1 MVPESTHNAKV
12 GVKSAGLERLLR
24 LRLCRRKSSFRA
36 MNTPRVI
43 SQSSV
48 QTLAPRHY
56 RTINWV
62 GLWTLYVKEVR
73 RFMTVATQTILA
85 PMVTTLLFLAVF
97 VLALGHAV
105 DQVAGEPYVSF
116 LAPGLIMMAITQ
128 NAFANTSSSILIS
141 KIQGNI
147 VDLLMPPLTPLERT
161 IGMAGG
167 GLTRGVIVGIATWVA
182 MLPFVPVSIAHPLF
196 ILFHAVM
203 ASLLMS
209 LVGVLAGVW
218 AEKFDHMAAITNFI
232 VTPAAFLSGTFYS
245 AERLP
250 AFWQSVAHMNP
261 LFYMIDGFRYG
272 FIGHAD
278 GSLTA
283 GIAVLLGSN
292 AALLW
297 LTHRLFATGY
307 HLKA

>member
-1 MVPESTHNAKV
+1 MSAPNALQQ
-12 GVKSAGLERLLR
+12 GR
-24 LRLCRRKSSFRA
+24 
-36 MNTPRVI
+36 
-43 SQSSV
+43 V
-48 QTLAPRHY
+48 QTLSPRHY
-56 RTINWV
+56 PTINWV
-62 GLWTLYVKEVR
+62 GLATLYMKEVR
-73 RFMTVATQTILA
+73 RFMSVATQTILA

-105 DQVAGEPYVSF
+105 DQVAGEPYRAF

-167 GLTRGVIVGIATWVA
+167 GLTRGIVVGIATWVA
-182 MLPFVPVSIAHPLF
+182 MVPFVPVEVAHPFF
-196 ILFHAVM
+196 ILFHALM
-203 ASLLMS
+203 ASLFMS

-218 AEKFDHMAAITNFI
+218 AEKFDHMAAITNFV

-245 AERLP
+245 AARLP
-250 AFWQSVAHMNP
+250 PFWQDVAHMNP

-283 GIAVLLGSN
+283 GIFVMLGANAV
-292 AALLW
+292 LLW

>member
-1 MVPESTHNAKV
+1 M
-12 GVKSAGLERLLR
+12 
-24 LRLCRRKSSFRA
+24 SSQRIA
-36 MNTPRVI
+36 AQPALQTPV
-43 SQSSV
+43 
-48 QTLAPRHY
+48 PRHY
-56 RTINWV
+56 STVNWV
-62 GLWTLYVKEVR
+62 GLHTLYMKEVR
-73 RFMTVATQTILA
+73 RFGAVATQTILA

-105 DQVAGEPYVSF
+105 DQVAGAPYMGF

-141 KIQGNI
+141 KLQGNI
-147 VDLLMPPLTPLERT
+147 VDLLMPPLTPMERA
-161 IGMAGG
+161 IGLAAG
-167 GLTRGVIVGIATWVA
+167 GLTRGIVVGIATFVA
-182 MLPFVPVSIAHPLF
+182 MVPFVPVSMAHPGF
-196 ILFHAVM
+196 ILFYAVM

-209 LVGVLAGVW
+209 LVGIIAGVW

-250 AFWQSVAHMNP
+250 PFWQHVAHLNP

-283 GIAVLLGSN
+283 GIFTLLGAN
-292 AALLW
+292 AALMW
-297 LTHRLFATGY
+297 LTHRLFASGY

>member
-1 MVPESTHNAKV
+1 M
-12 GVKSAGLERLLR
+12 SAPNILQQGH
-24 LRLCRRKSSFRA
+24 
-36 MNTPRVI
+36 
-43 SQSSV
+43 V
-48 QTLAPRHY
+48 QTLSPRHY

-62 GLWTLYVKEVR
+62 GLATLYMKEVR

-105 DQVAGEPYVSF
+105 DQVAGEPYRAF

-167 GLTRGVIVGIATWVA
+167 GLTRGVVVGIATWIA
-182 MLPFVPVSIAHPLF
+182 MVPFVPVSIAHPLF

-218 AEKFDHMAAITNFI
+218 AEKFDHMAAITNFV

-250 AFWQSVAHMNP
+250 PLWQNVAHMNP

-283 GIAVLLGSN
+283 GILVLLGAN
-292 AALLW
+292 AVLLW

>member
-1 MVPESTHNAKV
+1 MLVPQ
-12 GVKSAGLERLLR
+12 
-24 LRLCRRKSSFRA
+24 
-36 MNTPRVI
+36 RVPH
-43 SQSSV
+43 

-56 RTINWV
+56 STINWV
-62 GLWTLYVKEVR
+62 GLQTLYMKEVR
-73 RFMTVATQTILA
+73 RFMSVATQTILA

-105 DQVAGEPYVSF
+105 DRVAGEPYMAF

-161 IGMAGG
+161 IGLAGG
-167 GLTRGVIVGIATWVA
+167 GLSRGLVVGIATWVA
-182 MLPFVPVSIAHPLF
+182 MVPFVPVSVAHPAF

-218 AEKFDHMAAITNFI
+218 AEKFDHMAAITNFV

-250 AFWQSVAHMNP
+250 AFWQGVAHMNP

-283 GIAVLLGSN
+283 GILVLLGAN
-292 AALLW
+292 AFLLW

>member
-1 MVPESTHNAKV
+1 MLMPQPLPARSRD
-12 GVKSAGLERLLR
+12 L
-24 LRLCRRKSSFRA
+24 
-36 MNTPRVI
+36 
-43 SQSSV
+43 
-48 QTLAPRHY
+48 TLAPRY
-56 RTINWV
+56 YSTINWV
-62 GLWTLYVKEVR
+62 GLSTLYMKEVR

-105 DQVAGEPYVSF
+105 DRVAGEPYVAF

-161 IGMAGG
+161 VGLAGG
-167 GLTRGVIVGIATWVA
+167 GLTRGIIVGVATWVA
-182 MLPFVPVSIAHPLF
+182 MLPFVPMSAAHPFF

-203 ASLLMS
+203 ASLMMS
-209 LVGVLAGVW
+209 LIGVLAGVW

-250 AFWQSVAHMNP
+250 PFWQGVAHANP

-283 GIAVLLGSN
+283 GILVLIGAN
-292 AALLW
+292 AALVW
-297 LTHRLFATGY
+297 LTHRLFATGF

>member
-1 MVPESTHNAKV
+1 MSAPNALQQ
-12 GVKSAGLERLLR
+12 GR
-24 LRLCRRKSSFRA
+24 
-36 MNTPRVI
+36 
-43 SQSSV
+43 V
-48 QTLAPRHY
+48 QTLSPRHY
-56 RTINWV
+56 PTINWV
-62 GLWTLYVKEVR
+62 GLATLYMKEVR
-73 RFMTVATQTILA
+73 RFMSVATQTILA

-105 DQVAGEPYVSF
+105 DQVAGEPYRAF

-167 GLTRGVIVGIATWVA
+167 GLTRGIVVGIATWVA
-182 MLPFVPVSIAHPLF
+182 MVPFVPVEVAHPFF
-196 ILFHAVM
+196 ILFHALM
-203 ASLLMS
+203 ASLFMS

-218 AEKFDHMAAITNFI
+218 AEKFDHMAAITNFV

-245 AERLP
+245 AARLP
-250 AFWQSVAHMNP
+250 EFWQTVAHINP

-283 GIAVLLGSN
+283 GIFVMLGANAV
-292 AALLW
+292 LLW

>member
-1 MVPESTHNAKV
+1 MQPA
-12 GVKSAGLERLLR
+12 L
-24 LRLCRRKSSFRA
+24 
-36 MNTPRVI
+36 
-43 SQSSV
+43 
-48 QTLAPRHY
+48 TLAPR
-56 RTINWV
+56 RLGAVNWL
-62 GLWTLYVKEVR
+62 GLRTLYVKEVR
-73 RFMTVATQTILA
+73 RFAKVFTQTLISPL
-85 PMVTTLLFLAVF
+85 VTTLLFLAIF
-97 VLALGHAV
+97 TLALGRSV
-105 DQVAGEPYVSF
+105 QQVGGVGYAEF
-116 LAPGLIMMAITQ
+116 LFPGLVMMSMVQ
-128 NAFANTSSSILIS
+128 NAFANTSSSLVIA

-161 IGMAGG
+161 IGLAGG
-167 GLTRGVIVGIATWVA
+167 GLTRGIVVGIATWVA
-182 MLPFVPVSIAHPLF
+182 MVPFVPLSAAHPGF

-218 AEKFDHMAAITNFI
+218 AEKFDHMAGITNFI

-250 AFWQSVAHMNP
+250 PLWQGVAHMNP

-283 GIAVLLGSN
+283 GILVLLGAN

>member
-1 MVPESTHNAKV
+1 MASP
-12 GVKSAGLERLLR
+12 
-24 LRLCRRKSSFRA
+24 RA
-36 MNTPRVI
+36 LP
-43 SQSSV
+43 
-48 QTLAPRHY
+48 QTLGPRHY

-62 GLWTLYVKEVR
+62 GLWTLYMKEVR
-73 RFMTVATQTILA
+73 RFMSVATQTILA

-105 DQVAGEPYVSF
+105 DQVAGEPYVAF

-161 IGMAGG
+161 VGLAGG
-167 GLTRGVIVGIATWVA
+167 GLTRGLMVGVATWVA
-182 MLPFVPVSIAHPLF
+182 MLPFVPVSLAHPGF

-209 LVGVLAGVW
+209 LVGVLVGVW
-218 AEKFDHMAAITNFI
+218 AEKFDHMAAITNFV

-250 AFWQSVAHMNP
+250 AFWQSVAHANP
-261 LFYMIDGFRYG
+261 LFYLIDGFRYG

-283 GIAVLLGSN
+283 GILVLLGAN
-292 AALLW
+292 AVLLW

>member
-1 MVPESTHNAKV
+1 MSSQRT
-12 GVKSAGLERLLR
+12 LEQ
-24 LRLCRRKSSFRA
+24 A
-36 MNTPRVI
+36 PV
-43 SQSSV
+43 QS
-48 QTLAPRHY
+48 LAPRHY
-56 RTINWV
+56 STINWV
-62 GLWTLYVKEVR
+62 GLQTLYLKEVR
-73 RFMTVATQTILA
+73 RFMSVATQTILA

-105 DQVAGEPYVSF
+105 DKVAGEPYMAF

-167 GLTRGVIVGIATWVA
+167 GLTRGIMVGVATWVA
-182 MLPFVPVSIAHPLF
+182 MVPFVPLSAAHPQF
-196 ILFHAVM
+196 ILFHALM

-250 AFWQSVAHMNP
+250 PFWQKVAHMNP

-278 GSLTA
+278 GSLIA
-283 GIAVLLGSN
+283 GILVLLGAN